1 MSRKLYETFG
11 DDAAHDMVDWMQQID
26 AQRSELHELNEL
38 NFSRFSSLLNEKV
51 AELRGD
57 LHGLEIKLRGDLHG
71 LESKVDRLEVKLE
84 QRSADLI
91 KWSFVFWVGAV
102 GAIALL
108 AGVLK

>member
-1 MSRKLYETFG
+1 MWVSARLARKLYETFG
-11 DDAAHDMVDWMQQID
+11 DDVAHDMVDWMQQVD
-26 AQRSELHELNEL
+26 ARRTELRELHDLQ
-38 NFSRFSSLLNEKV
+38 FSRFSVLLNEQV
-51 AELRGD
+51 SALHHEFTELRHD
-57 LHGLEIKLRGDLHG
+57 VTLGLG
-71 LESKVDRLEVKLE
+71 RLETKIE

>member
-1 MSRKLYETFG
+1 MPISAKLSRKLYETFG
-11 DDAAHDMVDWMQQID
+11 DDAAHDMVDWMQQVD
-26 AQRSELHELNEL
+26 TQRSELRELYDQQ
-38 NFSRFSSLLNEKV
+38 FARFSALLNDQISG
-51 AELRGD
+51 LRHD
-57 LHGLEIKLRGDLHG
+57 LSVGLA
-71 LESKVDRLEVKLE
+71 RLETKIE

>member
-1 MSRKLYETFG
+1 MPVSPGWSRKLYETFG

-26 AQRSELHELNEL
+26 AQRAELRELNEV

-51 AELRGD
+51 AEIRVD
-57 LHGLEIKLRGDLHG
+57 FHR
-71 LESKVDRLEVKLE
+71 LESKVDRLEIKIE

-91 KWSFVFWVGAV
+91 KWSFVFWVSAV

-108 AGVLK
+108 AKALK

>member
-1 MSRKLYETFG
+1 MPVSARLSRKLYEAFG
-11 DDAAHDMVDWMQQID
+11 DDAAHDMVDWMQQVD
-26 AQRSELHELNEL
+26 TQRSELRELNEI
-38 NFSRFSSLLNEKV
+38 NFARFSSLLSERIT
-51 AELRGD
+51 ELRTD
-57 LHGLEIKLRGDLHG
+57 LYSRI
-71 LESKVDRLEVKLE
+71 DRLEIKLE